1 MISLIAAMTKVEHI
15 IGDQGKMPWH
25 LPADLA
31 WFKQHTVDK
40 PIIMGRKTWQ
50 SLGCVLPSRRNI
62 VVSSDTRL
70 KLVPQLECVQD
81 PQAALDL
88 VAISPEVMII
98 GGAQLYAYFLPQAQR
113 MYLSFIDAKL
123 KGDTVFPAYQAQDW
137 RLVQEQNFL
146 ADAKNPYNYSFT
158 IYERL

>member
-1 MISLIAAMTKVEHI
+1 MISLIAAMTRVEHV
-15 IGDQGKMPWH
+15 IGDQGRMPWH

-31 WFKQHTVDK
+31 WFKHNTLNK

-50 SLGCVLPSRRNI
+50 SLGRALPGRRNI
-62 VVSSDTRL
+62 VVSSDTSL
-70 KLVPQLECVQD
+70 KLAQAECVQH

-88 VAISPEVMII
+88 VADSPEVMII
-98 GGAQLYAYFLPQAQR
+98 GGAQLYTYFLPQAQR

-123 KGDTVFPAYQAQDW
+123 KGDTVFPAYRAQDW
-137 RLVQEQNFL
+137 CLVHEQNFL

-158 IYERL
+158 LYERL

>member
-1 MISLIAAMTKVEHI
+1 MISLIAAMTRVEHV
-15 IGDQGKMPWH
+15 IGDQGVMPWH

-31 WFKQHTVDK
+31 WFKQNTLNK

-50 SLGCVLPSRRNI
+50 SLGRALPGRRNI
-62 VVSSDTRL
+62 VVSRDPNL
-70 KLVPQLECVQD
+70 QLANVESVTH

-88 VAISPEVMII
+88 VTTSPEVMII
-98 GGAQLYAYFLPQAQR
+98 GGAQLYTYFLPQAQR

-123 KGDTVFPAYQAQDW
+123 TGDTVFPVYQAQDW
-137 RLVQEQNFL
+137 HLIQEQNFL

>member
-1 MISLIAAMTKVEHI
+1 
-15 IGDQGKMPWH
+15 
-25 LPADLA
+25 
-31 WFKQHTVDK
+31 
-40 PIIMGRKTWQ
+40 
-50 SLGCVLPSRRNI
+50 
-62 VVSSDTRL
+62 
-70 KLVPQLECVQD
+70 
-81 PQAALDL
+81 
-88 VAISPEVMII
+88 MII